1 MPDNEDKLAK
11 SIIATPFYDITEVPN
26 SYYIIVVK
34 GYPIKKISVKN
45 PVKDIIYYTYPTREL
60 YDDEGYLLNGNYN
73 DEINLFVQCKRFG
86 SKLSIWNSV
95 SSTNDLV
102 YIQRLDVYF
111 TNLINKT
118 FTDYS
123 ADKTNKLALSLAQQI
138 NKLFNNRTSLKM
150 QITNKEI

>member
-1 MPDNEDKLAK
+1 MPNNENEEKDKLAK
-11 SIIATPFYDITEVPN
+11 SIITTPFYDITEVPN
-26 SYYIIVVK
+26 SYYIITVK

-45 PVKDIIYYTYPTREL
+45 PVKDIIYYAYPTREL

-95 SSTNDLV
+95 SCTNDLV
-102 YIQRLDVYF
+102 YIQHLDVYF
-111 TNLINKT
+111 ANLINNT

-138 NKLFNNRTSLKM
+138 NKLFNNHTS
-150 QITNKEI
+150 